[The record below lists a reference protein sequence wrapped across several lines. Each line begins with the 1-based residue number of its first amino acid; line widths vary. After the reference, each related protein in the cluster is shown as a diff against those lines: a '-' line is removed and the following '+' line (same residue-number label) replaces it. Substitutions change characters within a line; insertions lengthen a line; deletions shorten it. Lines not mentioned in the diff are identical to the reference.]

1 MDANEG
7 KDEYQHAIGFFV
19 LDGGAPTAA
28 PRKKLSLQG
37 REGEL
42 AAASRLACTRQVCRE
57 VELLPNVSYY
67 VLPCTVDPHVY
78 MSHILT
84 VASPAPATVEPV
96 PPGAWTETPL
106 RGAWSI
112 AAGTAGGCPNYPD
125 TWFQNPQYLS
135 LIHI

>member
-84 VASPAPATVEPV
+84 VASPAPATV
-96 PPGAWTETPL
+96 
-106 RGAWSI
+106 
-112 AAGTAGGCPNYPD
+112 
-125 TWFQNPQYLS
+125 
-135 LIHI
+135 